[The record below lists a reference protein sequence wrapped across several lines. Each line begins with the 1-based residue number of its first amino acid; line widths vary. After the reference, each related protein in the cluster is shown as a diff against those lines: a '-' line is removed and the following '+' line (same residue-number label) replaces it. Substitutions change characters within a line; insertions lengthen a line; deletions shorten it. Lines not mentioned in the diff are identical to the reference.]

1 MNLSDILGPD
11 AVRAPLRATGKKALF
26 QRLAELAA
34 SVHGLDAEP
43 VYRALL
49 RREKLGSTG
58 VGRGVAIPHARL
70 AELDHVNGLFVRLVE
85 PVAFGA
91 TDRRAGD
98 PSSRSSARTPPQR
111 T

>member
-11 AVRAPLRATGKKALF
+11 AVRAPLRATGKKARF

-34 SVHGLDAEP
+34 SVYGLEAEA
-43 VYRALL
+43 VYQALL

-58 VGRGVAIPHARL
+58 VDAAWRSRKHGFQSWIMSTAYSCASRSRSPSGRPI
-70 AELDHVNGLFVRLVE
+70 
-85 PVAFGA
+85 
-91 TDRRAGD
+91 AGRSIS
-98 PSSRSSARTPPQR
+98 SSRSWARTPPPR